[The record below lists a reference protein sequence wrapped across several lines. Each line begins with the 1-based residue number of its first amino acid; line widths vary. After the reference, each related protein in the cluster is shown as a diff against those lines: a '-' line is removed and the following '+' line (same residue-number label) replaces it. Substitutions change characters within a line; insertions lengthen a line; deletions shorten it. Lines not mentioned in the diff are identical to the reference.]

1 MNCKMINIT
10 NEQKQYLSS
19 YIEDIESL
27 IIADDIQLLLD
38 RIDDEIVDT
47 MLRNTEE
54 PGEPDE
60 IGIKLQ
66 RIYDQ
71 IYNQN

>member
-1 MNCKMINIT
+1 MINIT

>member
-27 IIADDIQLLLD
+27 IIADDVQLLLD

>member
-1 MNCKMINIT
+1 MINIT

-27 IIADDIQLLLD
+27 IIADDVQLLLD